1 MDLVYGN
8 MLHAVPTTVVTPQS
22 SKNIKKMNPTLIS
35 QWNPSPRVPKIVQS
49 RQPRG
54 IFNALPLVHEAKEG
68 GEANAPLTPQGKY
81 KEIMSRFP
89 RRDDWV
95 LQPLYQYQGFWYF
108 RDYLIGLL
116 AAQENF
122 KPQPSDIVLC
132 TYPKT
137 GTTWLKALAY
147 TIVTRSRFSD
157 SENPLLI
164 KAPHDCVPF
173 FEIDAARNTSNCDP
187 QVPLVATH
195 IPYTSLPTSISE
207 SGCKLV
213 YLCRDPKDVLIS
225 MWHFLRGKLP
235 EGIDK
240 DTYINLNNSFEIFCE
255 GIASNGPYWDHVSGY
270 WKASV
275 ESPEKVLFLVY
286 EDLKKDTASI
296 VRKLAEFMG
305 YPFTPEEETRGV
317 VQEIVELCSFD
328 SLKNLKANTSGVYSP
343 DSPYTIRNTEFFR
356 KGTTGDWKNY
366 FNEEMAARLDQ
377 IIEEK
382 LNGSGFSFL
391 SR

>member
-1 MDLVYGN
+1 MLV
-8 MLHAVPTTVVTPQS
+8 
-22 SKNIKKMNPTLIS
+22 
-35 QWNPSPRVPKIVQS
+35 
-49 RQPRG
+49 
-54 IFNALPLVHEAKEG
+54 
-68 GEANAPLTPQGKY
+68 
-81 KEIMSRFP
+81 
-89 RRDDWV
+89 
-95 LQPLYQYQGFWYF
+95 
-108 RDYLIGLL
+108 
-116 AAQENF
+116 
-122 KPQPSDIVLC
+122 
-132 TYPKT
+132 
-137 GTTWLKALAY
+137 
-147 TIVTRSRFSD
+147 
-157 SENPLLI
+157 

-173 FEIDAARNTSNCDP
+173 VEIDAARNTSNCDP

>member
-1 MDLVYGN
+1 MDIVYGK
-8 MLHAVPTTVVTPQS
+8 MLNVVPMTVVSLQS
-22 SKNIKKMNPTLIS
+22 SKNIKVTSSMSIS
-35 QWNPSPRVPKIVQS
+35 QWSSAPLVPRIVQP
-49 RQPRG
+49 RQARVY
-54 IFNALPLVHEAKEG
+54 NALPLVHEARKG
-68 GEANAPLTPQGKY
+68 GEKDTPLTQQRVQK
-81 KEIMSRFP
+81 IMSNFP

-108 RDYLIGLL
+108 QDYLVGLL

-147 TIVTRSRFSD
+147 AIVTRSKFND
-157 SENPLLI
+157 SKNPLLT

-173 FEIDAARNTSNCDP
+173 LEIDAARNASNRDP
-187 QVPLVATH
+187 EIPLVATH
-195 IPYTSLPTSISE
+195 IPYNSLPTSILE

-240 DTYINLNNSFEIFCE
+240 DSYINLNNSFEIFCE
-255 GIASNGPYWDHVSGY
+255 
-270 WKASV
+270 
-275 ESPEKVLFLVY
+275 
-286 EDLKKDTASI
+286 DLKKDTVSN
-296 VRKLAEFMG
+296 VKKLAEFMG
-305 YPFTPEEETRGV
+305 YPFTPEEEKRGV
-317 VQEIVELCSFD
+317 VQQIIDLCSFD
-328 SLKNLKANTSGVYSP
+328 SLRNMKASKSGVYSP

-356 KGTTGDWKNY
+356 KGTIGDWKNY
-366 FNEEMAARLDQ
+366 FSEEMGARLDK

-382 LNGSGFSFL
+382 LNSSGFSFL
-391 SR
+391 SH